1 MSGIFVFGHGH
12 YFKPNAEAYEIK
24 PLAYRNTLH
33 ALLEMPT
40 WRGHSSTLVGDT
52 LIRSIL
58 FGMQL
63 IPE

>member
-1 MSGIFVFGHGH
+1 MSSIFVSGRGH

-40 WRGHSSTLVGDT
+40 WRGITLVSDT
-52 LIRSIL
+52 LIRSIP
-58 FGMQL
+58 FQDAVHS
-63 IPE
+63 